1 MSWSDFIGVTSLLY
15 ALANPIGVI
24 PIFLSLMRRAEDVNG
39 AIVVAVAALSVTAF
53 LIGATILGAPMLGFF
68 NVSLDDFRI
77 AGGLLALFIAF
88 EMFRAHY
95 GSFMRTAE
103 EQDEAEADIHGIA
116 ITPLAFPILVGPAEL
131 GVMITLTN
139 DSPSWPG
146 KVTLIASSIATGI
159 MIAVTLW
166 LAAPLQRWMGRTG
179 INVATR
185 VMALIVAA
193 IGVNF
198 IMTGI
203 GNHFPGLTG

>member
-1 MSWSDFIGVTSLLY
+1 MNWNEFIGVTSLLY

-24 PIFLSLMRRAEDVNG
+24 PIFLSLAEHTRNANTVR
-39 AIVVAVAALSVTAF
+39 VVAVAALSVTAF
-53 LIGATILGAPMLGFF
+53 LIAATLLGTSTLEFF
-68 NVSLDDFRI
+68 SVSLDDFRI

-88 EMFRAHY
+88 EMFQAHY

-103 EQDEAEADIHGIA
+103 EQSEAEADIHGIA

-131 GVMITLTN
+131 GVMITLTG
-139 DSPSWPG
+139 DSPLWSE
-146 KVTLIASSIATGI
+146 KVTLIASAIATGF

-166 LAAPLQRWMGRTG
+166 MAAPLHRLMGRTG

-198 IMTGI
+198 ILTGLR
-203 GNHFPGLTG
+203 NQLPGLTG

>member
-1 MSWSDFIGVTSLLY
+1 MMDWNEFIGVTSLLY

-24 PIFLSLMRRAEDVNG
+24 PIFLGLTKQSKNLNTAR
-39 AIVVAVAALSVTAF
+39 IVLVAALSVTAF
-53 LIGATILGAPMLGFF
+53 LIIAILIGTPTLEFF
-68 NVSLDDFRI
+68 NVGLDDFRI

-95 GSFMRTAE
+95 GGFMQTIDE
-103 EQDEAEADIHGIA
+103 HDEAEADIHGI
-116 ITPLAFPILVGPAEL
+116 TPLAFPLLIGPAEL

-139 DSPSWPG
+139 DSPQWSSKLG
-146 KVTLIASSIATGI
+146 LIASSVVTGVL
-159 MIAVTLW
+159 IAVTLW
-166 LAAPLQRWMGRTG
+166 LALPINRLMGRTG

-203 GNHFPGLTG
+203 KNHLPGLVG